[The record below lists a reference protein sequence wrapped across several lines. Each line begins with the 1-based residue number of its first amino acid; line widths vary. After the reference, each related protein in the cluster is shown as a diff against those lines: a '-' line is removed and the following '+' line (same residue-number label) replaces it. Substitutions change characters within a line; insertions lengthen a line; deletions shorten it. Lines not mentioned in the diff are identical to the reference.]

1 MAALAGVLRKGRES
15 EDGRGK
21 RERGEGEDV
30 VASSS
35 VSAFDGKRDEF
46 PPLVGLQA
54 QASTVS
60 TLARWGTSG
69 GRRKM

>member
-21 RERGEGEDV
+21 RERGEAGR
-30 VASSS
+30 
-35 VSAFDGKRDEF
+35 VSAFDSKRDEF

-54 QASTVS
+54 QAATVS
-60 TLARWGTSG
+60 TPARWGMSG
-69 GRRKM
+69 GRRNM